1 MTVRERAT
9 QREVK
14 RQQTRERLFD
24 AAVAEF
30 KRTGIAEA
38 DVREIV
44 SAAGVAHG
52 TFYFH
57 FPTKEHVL
65 LELERREETR
75 MAAELAKSLKGS
87 DNLEAVLNKTVAV
100 VESVERRLG
109 RRLFR
114 DFLALHFST
123 SRPPAE
129 EWAEHPV
136 LVAVVDEIERA
147 AQRGET
153 NGRTDSFNLGVFFLL
168 GLYALLITISEGK
181 ALRGPILEQF
191 VATSVHGMVAP

>member
-1 MTVRERAT
+1 MTVRESAT
-9 QREVK
+9 PREVK
-14 RQQTRERLFD
+14 RQQTRERLFG

-30 KRTGIAEA
+30 KRAGIAEA

-75 MAAELAKSLKGS
+75 MAAELAKSLTGS
-87 DNLEAVLNKTVAV
+87 DNLEAVLNETVTIV
-100 VESVERRLG
+100 QDLERRLG
-109 RRLFR
+109 ARLFK

-147 AQRGET
+147 CQRGET
-153 NGRTDSFNLGVFFLL
+153 NGRTDSFHLGVFFLL
-168 GLYALLITISEGK
+168 GLYALLITISEDK
-181 ALRGPILEQF
+181 ALRAPILEQF
-191 VATSVHGMVAP
+191 VATALHGMVAP